1 MVADGDECRIFSAVK
16 DLMVKDGYKFA
27 AAPLLCGLVALF
39 LHWNWLGGVL
49 LVLGAFVLY
58 FFRDPQRTIP
68 ADPDAIVSPA
78 DGRVMEVVEEPFG
91 GTPGCRIS
99 VFLSIF
105 DVHVNRT
112 PVAGRISEI
121 QYRKGQFYAAMRGR
135 ASEENEQNVIHVSS
149 ERGEVVFKQIAGL
162 LARRIVFYPQVGDL
176 LQRGQRVGLIKFGSR
191 VDVLFDADARLQV
204 KVGDRVRGGSTVI
217 AYLPAQSELVAAG
230 GASANESAR

>member
-1 MVADGDECRIFSAVK
+1 MVADEDECRIFSAVK

-27 AAPLLCGLVALF
+27 AAALLCGLVALF

-49 LVLGAFVLY
+49 VVLGAFVLY
-58 FFRDPQRTIP
+58 FFRDPQRAIP

-149 ERGEVVFKQIAGL
+149 ERGEVVFKQIAGWI
-162 LARRIVFYPQVGDL
+162 ARRILCWKAVGDSVT
-176 LQRGQRVGLIKFGSR
+176 RGERVGMIRFGSR
-191 VDVLFDADARLQV
+191 MDVWLP
-204 KVGDRVRGGSTVI
+204 DRVEV
-217 AYLPAQSELVAAG
+217 LVRSGQHVAG
-230 GASANESAR
+230 GTSILARWK